1 MYRFFSHFHTGTSLS
16 KNETLLTI
24 TYLCIL
30 LLFKA
35 LIQILTDGF
44 IHIIPHLF
52 IHAFI
57 HLFIRATIH
66 QFSQFIILQL
76 FIFYFVYAS
85 YVRGMFIVYC
95 DTI

>member
-16 KNETLLTI
+16 KNETLFTI

-30 LLFKA
+30 LMFHA
-35 LIQILTDGF
+35 LILILTYGF

-57 HLFIRATIH
+57 HLFIRETIH
-66 QFSQFIILQL
+66 QFSQLIYSSIISFL
-76 FIFYFVYAS
+76 FCLRFV
-85 YVRGMFIVYC
+85 R
-95 DTI
+95 